1 MKAKLKSDGQSRPE
15 PVVSGERHWWTS
27 PLERLLAQ
35 VSQEQLLAFGHLKP
49 LNRACE
55 IICQTYK
62 RSSAA
67 LIWGIKEH
75 WEGKSRKNK
84 TWQNHDKKK
93 GRYLWSLVAGR
104 GTRFIKQRE
113 PPQISMHSDK
123 YLLEEKLQQ
132 CLTQMK
138 VRNSPECELYER
150 RDFLPALAR
159 AGKITKNPET
169 TS

>member
-1 MKAKLKSDGQSRPE
+1 MTERKADICSP
-15 PVVSGERHWWTS
+15 WW
-27 PLERLLAQ
+27 
-35 VSQEQLLAFGHLKP
+35 QE
-49 LNRACE
+49 E
-55 IICQTYK
+55 
-62 RSSAA
+62 
-67 LIWGIKEH
+67 EH
-75 WEGKSRKNK
+75 VLSNK
-84 TWQNHDKKK
+84 GN
-93 GRYLWSLVAGR
+93 
-104 GTRFIKQRE
+104 

-132 CLTQMK
+132 CLTQTK